1 MARHYWKF
9 KHIFS
14 KKYVSE
20 SLQLLYSPNS
30 SADTQEL
37 DMVISSTQNSTTQ
50 TIYTCSYT

>member
-1 MARHYWKF
+1 MARHYCKF